1 MNDHVTLRTCKD
13 GILNDDFGTQDYY
26 LVQQE
31 NCAKSTP
38 KGLSA
43 AIRKKYPYG
52 CILHLPPSQRLPGEI
67 MVRTPGTGGPQ
78 GPAPVG
84 PVVVNFLAQ
93 RFPGKPGSGMG
104 FISDSCSYRQRYFQF
119 CLDKLGALNLDS
131 SKNVVFPENIGCG
144 LAGGNWKI
152 YREMITKWAA
162 KQKCHVWIVKMRV

>member
-1 MNDHVTLRTCKD
+1 MEHVTLRTCEN
-13 GILNDDFGTQDYY
+13 GILNDNFGTEDYY

-31 NCAKSTP
+31 NCMSSTP

-43 AIRKKYPYG
+43 AIRKKSSYG
-52 CILHLPPSQRLPGEI
+52 CVLPLPRSQRLPGEI

-93 RFPGKPGSGMG
+93 RFPGKPAISGG
-104 FISDSCSYRQRYFQF
+104 AISDNYSYRLQYFQF

-131 SKNVVFPENIGCG
+131 SKNVVFPEKIGCG
-144 LAGGNWKI
+144 LAGGNWAT
-152 YREMITKWAA
+152 YRGMITKWAA
-162 KQKCHVWIVKMRV
+162 AQKCNVWIVKMK

>member
-1 MNDHVTLRTCKD
+1 MEHVTLRTCEN
-13 GILNDDFGTQDYY
+13 GILNDNFGTEDYY

-43 AIRKKYPYG
+43 AISKKYPYG
-52 CILHLPPSQRLPGEI
+52 CVLHLPPSQRLPGEI

-93 RFPGKPGSGMG
+93 RFPGKPGSA
-104 FISDSCSYRQRYFQF
+104 ISDNYSYRLQYFQF

-131 SKNVVFPENIGCG
+131 SKNVVFPEKIGCG
-144 LAGGNWKI
+144 LAGGNWST
-152 YREMITKWAA
+152 YCGMITKWAA
-162 KQKCHVWIVKMRV
+162 TQKCHVWIVKMR